1 MIVYNLSC
9 EVGHK
14 FEGWFQRADDYARQK
29 VEGSLSC
36 PVCGSSR
43 VEKRPTASH
52 INTHSS
58 LSDRQGAMAGM
69 SPKARA
75 AAAAIQKFYR
85 YIDQHYTDVG
95 AEFPEEARKMHY
107 RECEEHSI
115 RGTATPDEVSALYEE
130 GIEVFSLPVRPVDK
144 EKLN

>member
-9 EVGHK
+9 EAGHK

-29 VEGSLSC
+29 AEGSLSC

-52 INTHSS
+52 INTRSS
-58 LSDRQGAMAGM
+58 LSDRQSAMAATP
-69 SPKARA
+69 PKA
-75 AAAAIQKFYR
+75 AAAAIQKLYR

-95 AEFPEEARKMHY
+95 AAFPEEARKMHY
-107 RECEEHSI
+107 RECEEHNI
-115 RGTATPDEVSALYEE
+115 RGTATPDEVGALYEE
-130 GIEVFSLPVRPVDK
+130 GIEVFSLPPKPVDK

>member
-1 MIVYNLSC
+1 MIVYDLSC

-14 FEGWFQRADDYARQK
+14 FEGWFQRADDYVRQK
-29 VEGSLSC
+29 TEGSLSC
-36 PVCGSSR
+36 PVCGSSH
-43 VEKRPTASH
+43 VEKCPTASH

-58 LSDRQGAMAGM
+58 LSGRQSAMAET

-75 AAAAIQKFYR
+75 AAAAVQKLYR

-107 RECEEHSI
+107 RECEERNI

-130 GIEVFSLPVRPVDK
+130 GIEVFSLPPKPADK